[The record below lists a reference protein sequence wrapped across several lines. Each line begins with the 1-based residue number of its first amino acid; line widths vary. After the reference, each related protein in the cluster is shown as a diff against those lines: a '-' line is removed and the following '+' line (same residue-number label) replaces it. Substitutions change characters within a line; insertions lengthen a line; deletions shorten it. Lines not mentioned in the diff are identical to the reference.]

1 MIRMIG
7 LDLDGT
13 LLTRRKS
20 LTEGNKAALEAAAG
34 RGVHIVPVTGRPLSG
49 LPGQI
54 LDLPFIR
61 YIITSNGAVITDR
74 KQGKA
79 IRERCMSVQ
88 TAEEALRAA
97 EGEGHIRE
105 FFTEGYGYH
114 DAATHT
120 LLWKRFEQ
128 TPVLPYLEKSRIEV
142 EDLYGRLREG
152 NAGIENLSIMCP
164 SAEKREL
171 VLERMRRIE
180 GIRIIYP
187 LPTDLEII
195 SADADKGEALLSL
208 AMELGLSREEVMAM
222 GDSNNDLGLM
232 KAAGLSV
239 AMGNSTQE
247 IIDAA
252 DHVTKDNEH
261 DGVAEAIFN
270 YVLGKGEN

>member
-97 EGEGHIRE
+97 EGAYR
-105 FFTEGYGYH
+105 
-114 DAATHT
+114 
-120 LLWKRFEQ
+120 Q
-128 TPVLPYLEKSRIEV
+128 VLPSLAKRGNGN
-142 EDLYGRLREG
+142 GRRAAVIGGGPAGLAAAAFLSREG
-152 NAGIENLSIMCP
+152 VP
-164 SAEKREL
+164 VTVFEKREKPGGI
-171 VLERMRRIE
+171 VRFAIPAFRIGE
-180 GIRIIYP
+180 
-187 LPTDLEII
+187 LPYHFPGNPRPPAITGQFIDC
-195 SADADKGEALLSL
+195 AVVV
-208 AMELGLSREEVMAM
+208 REFHFCSMILH
-222 GDSNNDLGLM
+222 S
-232 KAAGLSV
+232 
-239 AMGNSTQE
+239 
-247 IIDAA
+247 
-252 DHVTKDNEH
+252 
-261 DGVAEAIFN
+261 
-270 YVLGKGEN
+270 